1 MRGQGPQM
9 TRHTPRSL
17 AIRSEEA
24 WGHLGTGGER
34 WDSPVRASSG
44 RSGLDGSSGEN
55 RIPGGGNTSRAGSQS
70 TVRERSLKK
79 RHLQCQ
85 YEKLVILDPHW
96 EVTPKVSES
105 A

>member
-1 MRGQGPQM
+1 M
-9 TRHTPRSL
+9 TRHTPCIL
-17 AIRSEEA
+17 AIWSEEA
-24 WGHLGTGGER
+24 WRDLGIGGGR
-34 WDSPVRASSG
+34 WDSPIRASSG
-44 RSGLDGSSGEN
+44 RSDLDGSSGGN

-70 TVRERSLKK
+70 TVRERSLK
-79 RHLQCQ
+79 RQRLQCQ